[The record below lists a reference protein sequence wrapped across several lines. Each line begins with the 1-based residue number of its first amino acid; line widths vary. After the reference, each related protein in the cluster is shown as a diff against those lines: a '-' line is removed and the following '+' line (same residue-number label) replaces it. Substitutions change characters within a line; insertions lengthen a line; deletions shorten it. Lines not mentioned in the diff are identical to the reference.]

1 MATRGN
7 VGRPRNQPKWALR
20 VLPNSDLSKV
30 SLGGFGA
37 GRRPTVRE
45 GDRALLYERL
55 GRDVV
60 FWGRAT
66 IGEVRSVEAG
76 LNGRQAFVASLEPAE
91 RFPSDQLR
99 LLSDYRYT
107 LPRITAFDRPERH
120 FRRRYV
126 RLLPGDAEALSSGV
140 IHRERTAVGLLFET
154 LPEALRVP
162 FVLGR
167 WESYEDL
174 ARGLLQ
180 VLSDVTREPVRMLL
194 EADAQWQELKEMCH
208 LEDVML
214 VPVDVEGQPNERAPV
229 SVPDLAGSVRQL
241 AGGENILESVFASF
255 ENLITEAEPTP
266 EPLQRAYPDSRLRV
280 DALRLAR
287 LV

>member
-1 MATRGN
+1 MATRISGTT
-7 VGRPRNQPKWALR
+7 RRNQPKWALR

-30 SLGGFGA
+30 SLGGLGA

-55 GRDVV
+55 GLDVV

-76 LNGRQAFVASLEPAE
+76 LNGRQAFVASLEAAE

-107 LPRITAFDRPERH
+107 LPRIIAFDRPERH

-154 LPEALRVP
+154 LPESLRVP
-162 FVLGR
+162 LALGG

-174 ARGLLQ
+174 ATGLLQ
-180 VLSDVTREPVRMLL
+180 VLSDVTREPVRALL

-214 VPVDVEGQPNERAPV
+214 VPVGFEGQPNDRARV
-229 SVPDLAGSVRQL
+229 SLPRVAGVVREIS
-241 AGGENILESVFASF
+241 GGTDGLESVFASF
-255 ENLITEAEPTP
+255 ETLITEAEPTP
-266 EPLQRAYPDSRLRV
+266 EPLQRAYPVSRLRA

-287 LV
+287 LM